1 MSLARG
7 PPLQPQF
14 DILKIHIDGNPPLWV
29 EAAETLDTAKTRV
42 KELLRLDP
50 AMEFIIFNQQTQDT
64 ISVNFRRTG
73 VLD

>member
-14 DILKIHIDGNPPLWV
+14 DILKIGKGGNPFWV

-50 AMEFIIFNQQTQDT
+50 ATEFVIFNQQTQDT